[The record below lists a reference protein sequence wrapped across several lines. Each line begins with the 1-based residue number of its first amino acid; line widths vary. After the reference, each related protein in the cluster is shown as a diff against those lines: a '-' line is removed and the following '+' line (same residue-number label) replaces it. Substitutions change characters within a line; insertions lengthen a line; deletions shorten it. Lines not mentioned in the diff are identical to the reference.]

1 MSVYTVKAP
10 ASLRGEVAL
19 PASKSISNRLL
30 ILSALCG
37 SDQAPDN
44 LSDSDDTHVLLSALR
59 SDLSHVDIGAA
70 GTAMRFLTAYL
81 ATRPGA
87 HVLTGSE
94 RMKKRPIALLV
105 DALRRLGAS
114 IEYLGEDGFPPL
126 KIVGGGLSGGE
137 LSLPGNV
144 SSQYVSA
151 LMMIA
156 PTLRGG
162 LRLTLEGD
170 VVSVPYIEMT
180 LSLMRGF
187 GADVCWDGRTVA
199 VAEGAYEYRQVTV
212 EADWSAASYWYAMA
226 ALRPGARV
234 SLPGLLP
241 PPDEAMRQ
249 GGGAV
254 ASVQG
259 DACGTY
265 VARHLGVF
273 SSWERWGAVALSFR
287 PVLPN
292 LKITATTGEGIG
304 DSPLPPADLPEGA
317 LFYDFVNQPDLA
329 QTYVVLCCLM
339 GRKFRFVG
347 LRSLRIKE
355 TDRIAALVAEAR
367 KLGFCL
373 ESVGDDSLCWEGA
386 ACPPSDEPIETYKD
400 HRMAMSFAVASLARE
415 RVRIA
420 DPGVVSKSYPR
431 FWDDLRSMGFTVE
444 EEEEGRCS

>member
-10 ASLRGEVAL
+10 ASLRGEVVL

-37 SDQAPDN
+37 SNRTPDN
-44 LSDSDDTHVLLSALR
+44 LSDSDDTQVLLSALR

-105 DALRRLGAS
+105 DALRRLGAT
-114 IEYLGEDGFPPL
+114 IDYLGEEGFPPL

-151 LMMIA
+151 LIMIA

-187 GADVCWDGRTVA
+187 GADVRWDGRTVA
-199 VAEGAYEYRQVTV
+199 VAEGTYEYRQVTV

-226 ALRPGARV
+226 ALRPGAHI
-234 SLPGLLP
+234 SLPGLMP
-241 PPDEAMRQ
+241 PPDEAVRQ
-249 GGGAV
+249 GRGTV

-273 SSWERWGAVALSFR
+273 SSWERWGAIALSFH
-287 PVLPN
+287 PVFPD
-292 LKITATTGEGIG
+292 LKITTTMGEGIG

-367 KLGFCL
+367 KLGFSL
-373 ESVGDDSLCWEGA
+373 EAVGDDTICWNGA
-386 ACPPSDEPIETYKD
+386 TCPPSDEPIETYKD
-400 HRMAMSFAVASLARE
+400 HRMAMSFAVASLVRE
-415 RVRIA
+415 SVRIA
-420 DPGVVSKSYPR
+420 DPGVVSKSYPH

-444 EEEEGRCS
+444 EEEGGSRS

>member
-1 MSVYTVKAP
+1 MSVYTVKGP
-10 ASLRGEVAL
+10 ASLRGEVVL

-37 SDQAPDN
+37 SGRVPDN
-44 LSDSDDTHVLLSALR
+44 LSDSDDTRVLLSALR
-59 SDLSHVDIGAA
+59 SDLAHVDIGAA

-81 ATRPGA
+81 ATRPGV

-94 RMKKRPIALLV
+94 RMKKRPIGLLV

-114 IEYLGEDGFPPL
+114 IEYLGEEGFPPL
-126 KIVGGGLSGGE
+126 RIAGGGLSGGE
-137 LSLPGNV
+137 ISLPGNV

-151 LMMIA
+151 LMMIG

-180 LSLMRGF
+180 LSLMRRF
-187 GADVCWDGRTVA
+187 GADVCWDGRAVA
-199 VAEGAYEYRQVTV
+199 VAEGAYDYRQETV

-234 SLPGLLP
+234 CLPGLLP
-241 PPDEAMRQ
+241 PAGEGTPS
-249 GGGAV
+249 
-254 ASVQG
+254 SVQG

-273 SSWERWGAVALSFR
+273 SSWEDWGAIALSFR

-292 LKITATTGEGIG
+292 LKITTVTGEGAE
-304 DSPLPPADLPEGA
+304 DAPRLPDDLPDGA

-339 GRKFRFVG
+339 GRMFHFTG

-373 ESVGDDSLCWEGA
+373 EAVGDDCIRWVGA
-386 ACPPSDEPIETYKD
+386 TCQPSDEPIETYKD

-415 RVRIA
+415 SVRIA

-444 EEEEGRCS
+444 EEG